1 MIDDV
6 MRKLIE
12 KDVKKI
18 EIVSHKNKANRNHR
32 HYYAI
37 NLSRTKSALPEV
49 KKPFVE
55 DNCRRSRFI

>member
-1 MIDDV
+1 
-6 MRKLIE
+6 LIE

>member
-18 EIVSHKNKANRNHR
+18 DKNKANRNHR